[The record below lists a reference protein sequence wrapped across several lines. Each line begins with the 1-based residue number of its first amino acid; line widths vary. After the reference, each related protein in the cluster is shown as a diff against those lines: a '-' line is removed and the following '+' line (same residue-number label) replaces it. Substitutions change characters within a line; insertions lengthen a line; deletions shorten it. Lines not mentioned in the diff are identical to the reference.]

1 VELKSSTKQRVTK
14 MIPDSSKD
22 KVRRRVHQR
31 IRTKLSGSAERPRL
45 NVYRSLNHIY
55 VQVIDDM
62 SGKTLAAAS
71 TAGKKGGKKTG
82 GNVASAKEIGKT
94 IAQRAKEK
102 GIKKVVFDRGGY
114 LYHGRI
120 KALADA
126 AREAGLEF

>member
-1 VELKSSTKQRVTK
+1 
-14 MIPDSSKD
+14 MIPEISKN
-22 KVRRRVHQR
+22 KIRKRIHSR
-31 IRTKLSGSAERPRL
+31 IREKLTGSKQRPRL

-55 VQVIDDM
+55 AQLIDD
-62 SGKTLAAAS
+62 SDGVTITAVS
-71 TAGKKGGKKTG
+71 TVKAGDKGGKRTG
-82 GNVASAKEIGKT
+82 GNLASAKEVGKQ
-94 IAQRAKEK
+94 IAQEALQK

>member
-1 VELKSSTKQRVTK
+1 
-14 MIPDSSKD
+14 MIPEISKD
-22 KVRRRVHQR
+22 KIRRRIHQR
-31 IRTKLSGSAERPRL
+31 MRQRMSGSPERPRL

-55 VQVIDDM
+55 AQLIDD
-62 SGKTLAAAS
+62 STGKTLASAS
-71 TAGKKGGKKTG
+71 TVQGNKGGKKTG

-94 IAQRAKEK
+94 IAQRAQEK

>member
-1 VELKSSTKQRVTK
+1 MIPQRKRNEIRQRVH
-14 MIPDSSKD
+14 D
-22 KVRRRVHQR
+22 R
-31 IRTKLSGSAERPRL
+31 IRTKVQGTSARPRL

-55 VQVIDDM
+55 AQVIDDAQ
-62 SGKTLAAAS
+62 GVTLVSAS
-71 TAGKKGGKKTG
+71 TVASKIKTG
-82 GNVASAKEIGKT
+82 GNVAAAKEVGKLV
-94 IAQRAKEK
+94 AERAKEK

>member
-1 VELKSSTKQRVTK
+1 MINIPQRNVIRK
-14 MIPDSSKD
+14 
-22 KVRRRVHQR
+22 RVHER
-31 IRTKLSGSAERPRL
+31 IRARMTGTAERPRL

-55 VQVIDDM
+55 TQIIDDATGTTIA
-62 SGKTLAAAS
+62 SAS
-71 TAGKKGGKKTG
+71 TVSKKGDGKKVG
-82 GNVASAKEIGKT
+82 GNVASAKEVGKL
-94 IAQRAKEK
+94 IAERAKEK

>member
-1 VELKSSTKQRVTK
+1 
-14 MIPDSSKD
+14 MIPEISKD
-22 KVRRRVHQR
+22 KIRKRIHSR
-31 IRTKLSGSAERPRL
+31 IRQRMTGSKERPRL

-55 VQVIDDM
+55 VQLIDDGEGVTIA
-62 SGKTLAAAS
+62 SAS
-71 TAGKKGGKKTG
+71 TNNGKKGGKRSG
-82 GNVASAKEIGKT
+82 GNVASAKEIGKQ
-94 IAQRAKEK
+94 IAQQALGK